1 MKTATVFKMCRH
13 RVNVVLEAKLF
24 ISNGDELLKFYP
36 LDTTTVQLMIRS
48 RGGGGGVIDC
58 ERGSTWIWTLT
69 KGPICM
75 TEFFEGHFT
84 QKIFVHPV
92 QNPRKSGKFWQKIQK
107 SGQQFP
113 NPKIQ
118 KSTENVKYMELSL
131 FHLLL

>member
-1 MKTATVFKMCRH
+1 MSWDEFIVLCQREICRF
-13 RVNVVLEAKLF
+13 VDSQAFLIVWEDEEFIPCAAKAEQ
-24 ISNGDELLKFYP
+24 S
-36 LDTTTVQLMIRS
+36 
-48 RGGGGGVIDC
+48 
-58 ERGSTWIWTLT
+58 
-69 KGPICM
+69 
-75 TEFFEGHFT
+75 EGHFT

-131 FHLLL
+131 FHFLL